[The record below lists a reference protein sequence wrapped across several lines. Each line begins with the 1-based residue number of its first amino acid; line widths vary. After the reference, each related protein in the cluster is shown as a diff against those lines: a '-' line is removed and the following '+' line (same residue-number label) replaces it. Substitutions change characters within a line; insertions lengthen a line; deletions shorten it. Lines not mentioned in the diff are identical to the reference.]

1 LKNLSSKIGSKSAKE
16 ENKTAHWFR
25 WNMGTEVKTKRNLTI
40 LVSLL
45 LLELTLFLSTF
56 GMLTYVVTESHRV
69 HLSEILL
76 KKRSHP

>member
-1 LKNLSSKIGSKSAKE
+1 MDSIVQLPKSKAS
-16 ENKTAHWFR
+16 
-25 WNMGTEVKTKRNLTI
+25 GTEVKTKRNLTVRRTI

-69 HLSEILL
+69 HLSKMLL